1 MKLNENSQNL
11 GLRIITIQVVAFVLL
26 AILGVRLY
34 YLQVVKGE
42 YYSERAENQ
51 RIRHIPIPAP
61 RGVIFDRNGKILV
74 DSRPTWNVVL
84 SNEPIKK
91 IDVSSRIEDYA
102 SGLHIEPSFVVERLD
117 LIKKQNEFETM
128 VLKEN
133 ATMQDIAWVESHS
146 LEFPELRVEN
156 QPQRFYPH
164 GTQLAHFLGYVGEI
178 SPKQLESDEWKD
190 KGLKAGDIIGK
201 GGLEQYYDEFL
212 RGRPGYR
219 KVIVDSRGRVQSE
232 IGVVP
237 AQAGQDMVSTI
248 DLDIQLAAE
257 QKLAE
262 SATKRG
268 TIVAMDPNNGEI
280 LAMASLPSFDPN
292 IFVQGSKTPEGRKQ
306 IAAYWQDEKRPLYN
320 RAIQGR
326 YPPGST
332 WKLPESVAALQ
343 QGVITVKNSNMLC
356 GGGIQIG
363 NKFTRCM
370 GSHGSPPLDYAITH
384 SCDGYYYHLALKM
397 KIEGVIK
404 MVETFEY
411 DKRTGIDLPNE
422 KVSQTPKSW
431 KPIIEKREGRWSD
444 IRTVYSAIGQDTVVV
459 TPISML
465 RAVSSI
471 GMKGLMYTPH
481 FLKEFRAIGPVGEE
495 GDPAY
500 IPGREAFAFQHPEPK
515 LIEMTQE
522 QNDVVVKGM
531 WGVVNGGG
539 TGAGIR
545 IPEFEIAGKTGTA
558 QVAELGKD
566 VGANKDHAW
575 FVSFAPAFKPQ
586 IAVIALVE
594 NVGFGGSHAAPA
606 AKGVYEA
613 YMATKGIAPSTIEVT
628 GGNVDANPNRPAKPH
643 MDTDADKNAN
653 TNTKTKRAVD

>member
-1 MKLNENSQNL
+1 MKLNEQSQNL
-11 GLRIITIQVVAFVLL
+11 GLRIGTIQIVAFVLL
-26 AILGVRLY
+26 AILGGRLY

-42 YYSERAENQ
+42 HYSERAENQ

-74 DSRPTWNVVL
+74 DSRPTYNVVI

-91 IDVSSRIEDYA
+91 IDVTSRVEEYGY
-102 SGLHIEPSFVVERLD
+102 GLNLESAFVVERLN
-117 LIKKQNEFETM
+117 LIKKQNDYETM

-133 ATMQDIAWVESHS
+133 ATMQDISWVESHS
-146 LEFPELRVEN
+146 LEFPELRIEL

-164 GTQLAHFLGYVGEI
+164 GLQLAHVLGYVGEI
-178 SPKQLESDEWKD
+178 SPKQLESEEYRD

-201 GGLEQYYDEFL
+201 GGLEQFYDEFL
-212 RGRPGYR
+212 RGKPGYR

-232 IGVVP
+232 IEVVP
-237 AQAGQDMVSTI
+237 PQAGQDMVSTI
-248 DLDIQLAAE
+248 NLDLQLAAE
-257 QKLAE
+257 QKLAD
-262 SATKRG
+262 SVTKRG
-268 TIVAMDPNNGEI
+268 TIIAMDPNNGEI

-292 IFVQGSKTPEGRKQ
+292 VFVQGSKTPDGRKQ

-332 WKLPESVAALQ
+332 WKIPESVAALQ
-343 QGVITVKNSNMLC
+343 QGVITVKNSNLAC

-363 NKFTRCM
+363 SKFTRCM
-370 GSHGSPPLDYAITH
+370 GSHGSPPLSYAITK
-384 SCDGYYYHLALKM
+384 SCDGYYYRLGLKM
-397 KIEGVIK
+397 KIEGMIE
-404 MVETFEY
+404 MIETFEY

-422 KVSQTPKSW
+422 KISQTPKSW
-431 KPIIEKREGRWSD
+431 KPIVEKREGRWSD
-444 IRTVYSAIGQDTVVV
+444 IRTVYASIGQDTVVV
-459 TPISML
+459 TPIAML
-465 RAVSSI
+465 RAVASI
-471 GMKGLMYTPH
+471 GVKGNMYTPH
-481 FLKEFRAIGPVGEE
+481 FLKEFRNIGPVGEE
-495 GDPAY
+495 GDATY
-500 IPGREAFAFQHPEPK
+500 IPPRQGFGFQQPDPK
-515 LIEMTQE
+515 LIKMTPEQE
-522 QNDVVVKGM
+522 EVVVQGM
-531 WGVVNGGG
+531 WAVVNGGG

-575 FVSFAPAFKPQ
+575 FVSFAPAYKPE

-606 AKGVYEA
+606 AKAVYEA
-613 YMATKGIAPSTIEVT
+613 YMAGKGIQSAPA
-628 GGNVDANPNRPAKPH
+628 DASARKG
-643 MDTDADKNAN
+643 N
-653 TNTKTKRAVD
+653 TNSNVNPAGTRAVD